1 MKMVKNKT
9 QINSKKEEK
18 NIQLDQLKEIEN
30 TKDLDYNLE
39 KLEKEKNDLEEQLKR
54 QVAEFENFKKRTE
67 KEKNDLIEYSNMI
80 LISKFLIL
88 LDDISNAKESSA
100 STNDIIALQKG
111 IEMIYQKTLKLFE
124 LEGVKQIEVKPG
136 DDFNVDLHEAILRQ
150 PSDFEENK
158 IVNILQTGYT
168 YKEKVLRYAKVSTS
182 TGIK

>member
-136 DDFNVDLHEAILRQ
+136 DDFNVDLHEAIL
-150 PSDFEENK
+150 
-158 IVNILQTGYT
+158 
-168 YKEKVLRYAKVSTS
+168 
-182 TGIK
+182 